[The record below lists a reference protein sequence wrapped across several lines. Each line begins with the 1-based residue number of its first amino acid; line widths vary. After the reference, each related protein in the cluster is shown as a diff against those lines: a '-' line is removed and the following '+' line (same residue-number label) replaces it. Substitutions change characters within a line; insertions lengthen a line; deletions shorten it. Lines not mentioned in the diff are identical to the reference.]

1 MKTIKNLKAEEIRK
15 SILQLAIQGKLVK
28 QDSNDE
34 PASELVK
41 RIYAEKQKLIQEGKI
56 KKDKNESFIFKGDD
70 NCYYEKIGNSGP
82 VKLEDLPF
90 DIPDSWT
97 WIRLKDLIHIQTG
110 ASFKKEQSIQEAK
123 SGFVRVLRGGNIL
136 PFQFLLKND
145 DLYIP
150 QELVSND
157 ILLRKNDLITPA
169 VTSLE
174 NIGKI
179 AVITNDLINVTA
191 GGFVYIFR
199 PYIDDEILSNLIA
212 DYVSSSAYH
221 SMMKDITKKSGQAF
235 YNMNKE
241 KLLQLYFPIA
251 PFAEMIRIVH
261 KVKKCEPLIDKY
273 SLIEEKLSIL
283 EEEFP
288 EKIKKSILQYAI
300 EGKLVKQDPNDE
312 PASVLLE
319 RIKAEKEN
327 LIKEGKIKRDKNES
341 YIFQGDDKNYYEKIG
356 KAITKIDV
364 PFEVSYGWS
373 WTKLKNIAFITKLA
387 GFEYTQYVNP
397 NLTSDGI
404 PLFKGK
410 NVQNSKVI
418 YEFEGH
424 IPLEISNQLS
434 RSQVTKKCLLTP
446 YVGTIGNVGIHYREG
461 IYHLGSN
468 VGKIEIYNNYNTNVT
483 EEYVFYYLKSYSG
496 FNELTKFK
504 KATAQESI
512 SIDAIRE
519 TLIPIPPYRIQ
530 VSTHEKVSKINQL
543 IDK

>member
-1 MKTIKNLKAEEIRK
+1 M
-15 SILQLAIQGKLVK
+15 
-28 QDSNDE
+28 
-34 PASELVK
+34 
-41 RIYAEKQKLIQEGKI
+41 
-56 KKDKNESFIFKGDD
+56 
-70 NCYYEKIGNSGP
+70 
-82 VKLEDLPF
+82 PF

-199 PYIDDEILSNLIA
+199 PYINDEILSNLIA
-212 DYVSSSAYH
+212 DCVSSSAYQ
-221 SMMKDITKKSGQAF
+221 SIMKDITKKSGQAF

-251 PFAEMIRIVH
+251 PFAEMIRIVD
-261 KVKKCEPLIDKY
+261 KVKKCEPLIDEY

-288 EKIKKSILQYAI
+288 EKLKKSILQYAI
-300 EGKLVKQDPNDE
+300 EGKLVKQNPNDE

-319 RIKAEKEN
+319 RIKAEKER
-327 LIKEGKIKRDKNES
+327 LIKEGKINLDKNES
-341 YIFQGDDKNYYEKIG
+341 YIYQGDDKNYYENL
-356 KAITKIDV
+356 
-364 PFEVSYGWS
+364 PFNWKEVS
-373 WTKLKNIAFITKLA
+373 LKMICSVKGGKRIPAGEKFSVEPTNHKYLRVTDMKNSTIVGCAYISDDIYSKIKSYTISADDIYITVA
-387 GFEYTQYVNP
+387 
-397 NLTSDGI
+397 
-404 PLFKGK
+404 
-410 NVQNSKVI
+410 
-418 YEFEGH
+418 
-424 IPLEISNQLS
+424 
-434 RSQVTKKCLLTP
+434 
-446 YVGTIGNVGIHYREG
+446 GTIGSVGIIPNE
-461 IYHLGSN
+461 
-468 VGKIEIYNNYNTNVT
+468 
-483 EEYVFYYLKSYSG
+483 
-496 FNELTKFK
+496 FNEANLTENADKLLLNPLICKEWFINLLQSEVIQK
-504 KATAQESI
+504 QIRDSVTKVGQPKL
-512 SIDAIRE
+512 AIKRIE
-519 TLIPIPPYRIQ
+519 ELRIPLPPVNEQIR
-530 VSTHEKVSKINQL
+530 INQAIKIL
-543 IDK
+543 LLSL

>member
-1 MKTIKNLKAEEIRK
+1 M
-15 SILQLAIQGKLVK
+15 
-28 QDSNDE
+28 
-34 PASELVK
+34 
-41 RIYAEKQKLIQEGKI
+41 
-56 KKDKNESFIFKGDD
+56 
-70 NCYYEKIGNSGP
+70 
-82 VKLEDLPF
+82 PF

-199 PYIDDEILSNLIA
+199 PYINDEIISNLIA
-212 DYVSSSAYH
+212 DYVSSSAYQ

-251 PFAEMIRIVH
+251 PLAEMIRIVD
-261 KVKKCEPLIDKY
+261 KVKKCEPLIDEY
-273 SLIEEKLSIL
+273 SLIEEKLSEL
-283 EEEFP
+283 ENEFP
-288 EKIKKSILQYAI
+288 DKLKKSILQYAI

-319 RIKAEKEN
+319 RIKTDKER

-341 YIFQGDDKNYYEKIG
+341 YIYQADDKNYYEKLPESYVVTYLSSAVNWRSGATPQRGNSDYYGGNITLIKTGELNNATIYDSIEKVTQVALSKCSLPINDIGNVLIAMYGATIG
-356 KAITKIDV
+356 KLAI
-364 PFEVSYGWS
+364 
-373 WTKLKNIAFITKLA
+373 A
-387 GFEYTQYVNP
+387 
-397 NLTSDGI
+397 GI
-404 PLFKGK
+404 PLTT
-410 NVQNSKVI
+410 
-418 YEFEGH
+418 
-424 IPLEISNQLS
+424 NQTCCGCKPFS
-434 RSQVTKKCLLTP
+434 
-446 YVGTIGNVGIHYREG
+446 GIDNKY
-461 IYHLGSN
+461 L
-468 VGKIEIYNNYNTNVT
+468 
-483 EEYVFYYLKSYSG
+483 FYYLMANKQRFIDSVEG
-496 FNELTKFK
+496 G
-504 KATAQESI
+504 AQPNI
-512 SIDAIRE
+512 SRE
-519 TLIPIPPYRIQ
+519 KIIAYPFILPPYNEQIRI
-530 VSTHEKVSKINQL
+530 SRKLDFILNQ
-543 IDK
+543 ISC

>member
-28 QDSNDE
+28 QDPNDE

-41 RIYAEKQKLIQEGKI
+41 RIYVEKQKLIKEGKI

-70 NCYYEKIGNSGP
+70 NCYYEKICDSEP

-199 PYIDDEILSNLIA
+199 PYINDEIISNLIA
-212 DYVSSSAYH
+212 DYVSSSAYQ

-251 PFAEMIRIVH
+251 PLAEMIRIVD
-261 KVKKCEPLIDKY
+261 KVKKCEPLIDEY
-273 SLIEEKLSIL
+273 SLIEEKLSEL
-283 EEEFP
+283 ENEFP
-288 EKIKKSILQYAI
+288 DKLKKSILQYAI

-319 RIKAEKEN
+319 RIKAEKER

-341 YIFQGDDKNYYEKIG
+341 YIYQADDKNYYENL
-356 KAITKIDV
+356 
-364 PFEVSYGWS
+364 PQGWS
-373 WTKLKNIAFITKLA
+373 VTTLA
-387 GFEYTQYVNP
+387 TIIS
-397 NLTSDGI
+397 LTSGTD
-404 PLFKGK
+404 LT
-410 NVQNSKVI
+410 
-418 YEFEGH
+418 
-424 IPLEISNQLS
+424 PLEYSSNNIGVPYLTGASNISSKNEIIIN
-434 RSQVTKKCLLTP
+434 RYTKEK
-446 YVGTIGNVGIHYREG
+446 YINS
-461 IYHLGSN
+461 HLGEILLSCKGT
-468 VGKIEIYNNYNTNVT
+468 VGKIVKNNIGDCHVARQFMSIKSFINKEYLVIYLQTLVDALVS
-483 EEYVFYYLKSYSG
+483 EARSMIPG
-496 FNELTKFK
+496 
-504 KATAQESI
+504 
-512 SIDAIRE
+512 IDRNQILSK
-519 TLIPIPPYRIQ
+519 LILLPPYEQQFKI
-530 VSTHEKVSKINQL
+530 SEKVNKI
-543 IDK
+543 IDCL

>member
-15 SILQLAIQGKLVK
+15 SIIQLAIQGKLVK
-28 QDSNDE
+28 QDPNDE

-41 RIYAEKQKLIQEGKI
+41 RIYAEKQRLIKEGKI

-70 NCYYEKIGNSGP
+70 NCYYEKICDSEP

-179 AVITNDLINVTA
+179 AVITNDLINVTV

-199 PYIDDEILSNLIA
+199 PYINDEIISNLIA
-212 DYVSSSAYH
+212 DYVSSSAYQ

-251 PFAEMIRIVH
+251 PLAEMIRIVD
-261 KVKKCEPLIDKY
+261 KVKKCEPLIDEY
-273 SLIEEKLSIL
+273 SLIEEKLSEL
-283 EEEFP
+283 ENEFP
-288 EKIKKSILQYAI
+288 DKLKKSILQYAI

-319 RIKAEKEN
+319 RIKAEKER

-341 YIFQGDDKNYYEKIG
+341 YIYQADDKNYYEKIG
-356 KAITKIDV
+356 SNVQKV
-364 PFEVSYGWS
+364 NEPF
-373 WTKLKNIAFITKLA
+373 
-387 GFEYTQYVNP
+387 
-397 NLTSDGI
+397 GI
-404 PLFKGK
+404 PNHWKWVQIKEIFIHSAGK
-410 NVQNSKVI
+410 ALNSSDT
-418 YEFEGH
+418 EG
-424 IPLEISNQLS
+424 
-434 RSQVTKKCLLTP
+434 KKYP
-446 YVGTIGNVGIHYREG
+446 YITT
-461 IYHLGSN
+461 SN
-468 VGKIEIYNNYNTNVT
+468 VYWNSFALENLKTMYYKDSEIEKCSATKGDLLVLEGGDIGRAAIWNYDYDIRIQNHIHRLRPLNGVNV
-483 EEYVFYYLKSYSG
+483 EFYYLVFFLYKNSNSIEGRGIGLQGLSANRLKSLVVPLPTY
-496 FNELTKFK
+496 
-504 KATAQESI
+504 
-512 SIDAIRE
+512 
-519 TLIPIPPYRIQ
+519 
-530 VSTHEKVSKINQL
+530 HEQL
-543 IDK
+543 IIVKTINKIFDLI